1 MWIEKGQLRAVRRRC
16 DLEQQ
21 RRQFGTHHL
30 DAHHRQ
36 GRDRRES
43 ANGGIWWRDLVEAL
57 VATWRELE
65 EANSGGIGRRI
76 WWRDLVEENGGGI
89 GGRIGRRRGPNGTR

>member
-36 GRDRRES
+36 GRDRRKS
-43 ANGGIWWRDLVEAL
+43 ANDVRAAVRNAETAPTAYAQCSDACEQQ
-57 VATWRELE
+57 VAIT
-65 EANSGGIGRRI
+65 RI
-76 WWRDLVEENGGGI
+76 M
-89 GGRIGRRRGPNGTR
+89 

>member
-36 GRDRRES
+36 GRDRRKS
-43 ANGGIWWRDLVEAL
+43 ANDVR
-57 VATWRELE
+57 VAIRNAETAPTAYAQCSDACEQQ
-65 EANSGGIGRRI
+65 AAITRI
-76 WWRDLVEENGGGI
+76 M
-89 GGRIGRRRGPNGTR
+89 